1 MGMVAAERVFN
12 IIETESSIR
21 DEGKT
26 QISHLKGY
34 IDIYDLR
41 FSYIDDEEVLKG
53 ISLEVIPGET
63 VAIVG
68 ATGAGKST
76 LINLITRFYEYDE
89 GDIRLTVYPFVI
101 SLRTASKSC
110 GLSDARCVFICR
122 LNLQQHHTV
131 QSSLFERRSCGSS
144 QSNWG
149 TQIYY
154 VTS

>member
-41 FSYIDDEEVLKG
+41 FSYIGDEEVLKG

-89 GDIRLTVYPFVI
+89 GHKT
-101 SLRTASKSC
+101 
-110 GLSDARCVFICR
+110 
-122 LNLQQHHTV
+122 
-131 QSSLFERRSCGSS
+131 RRHIHS
-144 QSNWG
+144 
-149 TQIYY
+149 
-154 VTS
+154 